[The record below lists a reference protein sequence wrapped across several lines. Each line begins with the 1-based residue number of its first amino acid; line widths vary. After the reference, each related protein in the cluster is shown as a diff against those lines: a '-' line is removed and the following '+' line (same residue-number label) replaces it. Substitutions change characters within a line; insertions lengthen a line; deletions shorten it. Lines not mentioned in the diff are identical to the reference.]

1 MSFALPIVLIL
12 IAPLGVVAW
21 LLLRG
26 GLVAAGRLPGEW
38 RVMITPALKR
48 YVAGKAA
55 ASRNH
60 TPFLALAI
68 AAMIVLAL
76 ARPGAEIGDDLDL
89 TGIAGRVIVL
99 DASTD
104 VSRQALFVREL
115 EEADPTLPTA
125 IIAAGADAYLIVPFT
140 TDPVQ
145 THRYLN
151 VLTPDMMPGEGRRLH
166 LGLALAE
173 QILARAGY
181 PAGQIILT
189 TDQPPPQPIAIAPSA
204 TIRTVAAVGGR
215 PNDWEGFAGV
225 YDAEVI
231 DGDQAS
237 VASAGLMSRAREEA
251 VATLTGAGF
260 DLSPWLIGGAM
271 MAWLMLFRRREA

>member
-1 MSFALPIVLIL
+1 MSFALPIALIL
-12 IAPLGVVAW
+12 FAPLGVVAW

-26 GLVAAGRLPGEW
+26 GLAAAGRLPGEW
-38 RVMITPALKR
+38 RVVIAPALKR
-48 YVAGKAA
+48 SVAGKAA

-125 IIAAGADAYLIVPFT
+125 IIAAGADALSLI
-140 TDPVQ
+140 
-145 THRYLN
+145 H
-151 VLTPDMMPGEGRRLH
+151 
-166 LGLALAE
+166 
-173 QILARAGY
+173 I
-181 PAGQIILT
+181 
-189 TDQPPPQPIAIAPSA
+189 
-204 TIRTVAAVGGR
+204 
-215 PNDWEGFAGV
+215 
-225 YDAEVI
+225 
-231 DGDQAS
+231 
-237 VASAGLMSRAREEA
+237 
-251 VATLTGAGF
+251 
-260 DLSPWLIGGAM
+260 
-271 MAWLMLFRRREA
+271 